1 MENTMENTEEKRII
15 EINGTKI
22 EVDLRTAKRIDS
34 FKVGDNV
41 KILIE
46 EYNNK
51 LTPHLGV
58 IIGFDNFQ
66 KNPTI
71 IVAYLDISYSSAVI
85 RYAYINSGSSKVELC
100 PINDWDIP
108 YTKSDIIT
116 MLDGEINKAKEA
128 LRDLETKKNV
138 FLSTF
143 GKYFEKNSF

>member
-1 MENTMENTEEKRII
+1 MEKTEEKRII
-15 EINGTKI
+15 EINGIKL

-34 FKVGDNV
+34 FRVGDNV

-51 LTPHLGV
+51 FTPHLGV

-66 KNPTI
+66 TTPTI
-71 IVAYLDISYSSAVI
+71 IVAYLDVSYNSATI
-85 RYAYINSGSSKVELC
+85 KYAYINSHKGTELC

-108 YTKSDIIT
+108 YTKTDIVT
-116 MLDGEINKAKEA
+116 MLEGEINKAKEA

-143 GKYFEKNSF
+143 GKYFEKDNH